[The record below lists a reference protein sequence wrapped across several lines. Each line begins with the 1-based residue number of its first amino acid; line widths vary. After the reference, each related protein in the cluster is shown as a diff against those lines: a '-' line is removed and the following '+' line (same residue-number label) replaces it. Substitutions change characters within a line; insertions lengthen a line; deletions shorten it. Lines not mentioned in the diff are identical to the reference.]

1 MFLQDCP
8 SGTMNSEVCVCMW
21 GWVGTCV
28 YVEGGVGVGTC
39 VYTVYNI
46 MLFVLA
52 ELSLDSMIYFRT
64 FVEFIDN
71 TFPQEGHQI

>member
-1 MFLQDCP
+1 M
-8 SGTMNSEVCVCMW
+8 
-21 GWVGTCV
+21 

-64 FVEFIDN
+64 FAEFIDG
-71 TFPQEGHQI
+71 TFPREGHQI